1 MQGPQFQWD
10 PLLSVIQE
18 LSFRRIFLPFLK
30 IKYRHGLIF
39 PFKLSQKKIVE
50 SRLIIA
56 IDGPS
61 GAGKGTLARGLSEK
75 YNFECMDTGVL
86 YRLVAWH
93 MMQTGID
100 LNDAEKVCEAAA
112 SLNLDTSDLDPQ
124 IRSERVGNAASI
136 IAKYGKLRELL
147 FDVQRNFALTHKT
160 PRGVILDGRDIGT
173 TICPDADLKFYILA
187 SVEVRA
193 HRRLKELQERG
204 IKSIYS
210 AVLQEIM
217 ERDLRDGQREVS
229 PLAPASDAIVLDSS
243 ATSPEE
249 LLNLASCYIDD
260 FLRSHP
266 PVTPDQA
273 LDI

>member
-1 MQGPQFQWD
+1 M
-10 PLLSVIQE
+10 
-18 LSFRRIFLPFLK
+18 
-30 IKYRHGLIF
+30 
-39 PFKLSQKKIVE
+39 
-50 SRLIIA
+50 IIA

-75 YNFECMDTGVL
+75 YKFELMDTGVL

-93 MMQTGID
+93 MIQSDID
-100 LNDAEKVCEAAA
+100 LNDAEKVCEVA
-112 SLNLDTSDLDPQ
+112 STINLDTTDLDPQ

-147 FDVQRNFALTHKT
+147 FDIQRNFALEHKE
-160 PRGVILDGRDIGT
+160 PRGVVLDGRDIGT

-217 ERDLRDGQREVS
+217 ERDLRDGRREVS

-249 LLNLASCYIDD
+249 LLSLASSYVDD

-266 PVTPDQA
+266 PVTTDQA